1 MGGAEGIE
9 AVWGEGRGEAGG
21 GSEAGGPDVVSGT
34 GGDAGRLAAELAFE
48 VVEFGTEAVEFGDER
63 GGGGARG
70 EGTSVEAGG
79 EAASLGAGDG
89 VVGGAGM

>member
-1 MGGAEGIE
+1 
-9 AVWGEGRGEAGG
+9 
-21 GSEAGGPDVVSGT
+21 
-34 GGDAGRLAAELAFE
+34 